1 MAAANLLA
9 LLDDIA
15 SVLDDVAAFSKL
27 AAKKTAGVLGDD
39 LALNAQQVSGV
50 QASRE
55 LPVIWAV
62 ARGSFVNKAVLVPAA
77 LVISAFAPM
86 LVTPLLMV
94 GGTYLCYEGFEK
106 VAHRLLHRGTGD
118 GEHAGNEG
126 EQAEAVTAR
135 VPAEPAA
142 DPMVLERNKIRG
154 AIRTDF
160 ILSAEII
167 IIALGT
173 VAAAPLLTRIGVLT
187 AVAVLMTVAVYG
199 FVAAG
204 RPAGRTGG
212 GDTARDG
219 AATDADAHRG
229 GHGGD
234 VPGGRRYHGARRA
247 GAPPRTG
254 GADRAAR
261 SPGRRPRRHG
271 RQRPG
276 RGGGRR
282 HRPGGRGP
290 DHPGAPGPGPLS
302 LAANAQGRTVALTGN
317 GRKPKNPPARPGE
330 SVPGRSVA

>member
-1 MAAANLLA
+1 MPAANLLA

-39 LALNAQQVSGV
+39 LALNAQQVAGV

-94 GGTYLCYEGFEK
+94 GGTYLCFEGFEK
-106 VAHRLLHRGTGD
+106 VSHRLLHRGTGD
-118 GEHAGNEG
+118 GEHAEDEA
-126 EQAEAVTAR
+126 EQAEAVVAR
-135 VPAEPAA
+135 VLTEPAA
-142 DPMVLERNKIRG
+142 DPMVLERDKIKG

-199 FVAAG
+199 FVGMIIKLDDLGWWLQRRGGRLAELAGGILLGTAPRLMRFLTVAGTAAMFLV
-204 RPAGRTGG
+204 GG
-212 GDTARDG
+212 GIMVHGVPVLAHSLETLVAPLGPLVGPIATMVGNALAGVVVG
-219 AATDADAHRG
+219 AIALAAVALVTS
-229 GHGGD
+229 
-234 VPGGRRYHGARRA
+234 VRRA
-247 GAPPRTG
+247 L
-254 GADRAAR
+254 AR
-261 SPGRRPRRHG
+261 
-271 RQRPG
+271 
-276 RGGGRR
+276 
-282 HRPGGRGP
+282 
-290 DHPGAPGPGPLS
+290 
-302 LAANAQGRTVALTGN
+302 
-317 GRKPKNPPARPGE
+317 
-330 SVPGRSVA
+330 